1 MSAARALKEVVW
13 IASARRDLKA
23 MPAEVQRKVGH
34 ALKVVQGGETPDSAK
49 RMKGNLRDVIEI
61 RADAN
66 AGNASYRAVYTTRLG
81 EIVYVLDVFQKKSKR
96 GIATSRIDL
105 ERIAHRLKQACE
117 RYAEQTI

>member
-1 MSAARALKEVVW
+1 
-13 IASARRDLKA
+13 

-96 GIATSRIDL
+96 GIATSGIDL

>member
-96 GIATSRIDL
+96 GIATSGIDL